1 MSLAS
6 IIVVGAGPVGSI
18 AALAAARRGFDVT
31 LVEAEVEPDEA
42 PRAATFHAATIE
54 MVTSLGIEDQFFEH
68 GLIARYFDYWDRPT
82 GKLVARMDHDVL
94 RNDTKYPFAVQLEQH
109 ILTRIV
115 REELKKYPN
124 ATQVLAWRAI
134 GVEQDSKKAHLTVE
148 REGETQVLSA
158 DWIVAADGGR
168 SAIRKALEIE
178 FEGYTWPASFLGLTT
193 TRDLTDFFDFSYR
206 NYLADPEDW
215 LAVFKVHGN
224 DRSGW
229 WRILART
236 LPEESDEAA
245 MSDESVERHLGQIFG
260 GEKLPFIYRK
270 VYNVHQRVAK
280 SFRQS
285 RVFLAGDSAH
295 INNPLGGLGLNGGIH
310 DVMEL
315 MEILEQTGNS
325 TENEHLLDRYERR
338 RKSLNIEFIQAQ
350 TIENKKNIEETD
362 PIKRTQHLDN
372 LAAIAADEEKTRQF
386 LLPKSLLLSVEQ
398 AKQIN

>member
-1 MSLAS
+1 M
-6 IIVVGAGPVGSI
+6 IVVGAGPVGSI

-42 PRAATFHAATIE
+42 PRAATFHAATIG
-54 MVTSLGIEDQFFEH
+54 MVATLGIEDRFFEN

-82 GKLVARMDHDVL
+82 GRLVARMDHEVL
-94 RNDTKYPFAVQLEQH
+94 RNDTEYPFAVQLEQH

-115 REELKKYPN
+115 RDELRKYPN
-124 ATQVLAWRAI
+124 ATQVLGWRAVD
-134 GVEQDSKKAHLTVE
+134 VEQDSHKSHLKVE
-148 REGETQVLSA
+148 RDGDVQVLSA
-158 DWIVAADGGR
+158 DWLVGADGGR
-168 SAIRKALEIE
+168 STVRKALGVE
-178 FEGYTWPASFLGLTT
+178 FEGYTWPTRFLGLTT

-206 NYLADPEDW
+206 NYLADPDDW

-236 LPEESDEAA
+236 LPEESDETA
-245 MSDESVERHLGQIFG
+245 MSDESVERHLGHTF
-260 GEKLPFIYRK
+260 GEKLPFIHRK

-280 SFRQS
+280 SFRQG

-315 MEILEQTGNS
+315 MEILEQVGSS

-338 RKSLNIEFIQAQ
+338 RKSLNIDFIQAQ
-350 TIENKKNIEETD
+350 TIENKKNMEETD
-362 PIKRTQHLDN
+362 PVRRKQHLDN
-372 LAAIAADEEKTRQF
+372 LADIAADEEKTRQF

-398 AKQIN
+398 AKQIK